1 MFAIRVSDLCVW
13 QRDNAQCEILKRING
28 QFEKG
33 SMTAILGPNGAG
45 KSTLIKAI
53 TGVIQPSSG
62 TVEISADLSAGIGL
76 LPQKNDI
83 DYTFP
88 ITVFDLLAMGA
99 WKRVGA
105 FKAYP
110 SHEKDCIRDA
120 LAYVGLQHN
129 ADQLIGTLSGGQF
142 QRALFA
148 RLIVRQPDIY
158 VLDEPFTAVDEHT
171 SVELMQIM
179 LNWHSAGKTVIVVLH
194 DAALARNV
202 FPQTLLLAREV
213 VAWGDT
219 SSILTEE
226 NLQKARRLALQG
238 F

>member
-1 MFAIRVSDLCVW
+1 MFAIRVSDLSIA
-13 QRDNAQCEILKRING
+13 QRDNSQHEILKKING

-53 TGVIQPSSG
+53 TGFIQPLSG
-62 TVEISADLSAGIGL
+62 RIEVAPDLTAGIGL
-76 LPQKNDI
+76 LPQKNEI
-83 DYTFP
+83 DHAFP
-88 ITVFDLLAMGA
+88 ITTFDLVAMGA

-105 FKAYP
+105 FKAY
-110 SHEKDCIRDA
+110 SSQEKDCIHEA
-120 LAYVGLQHN
+120 LTLVGLQHN
-129 ADQLIGTLSGGQF
+129 ANQLIGTLSGGQF

-148 RLIVRQPDIY
+148 RLIVRRPDIY
-158 VLDEPFTAVDEHT
+158 ILDEPFTAIDEHT
-171 SVELMQIM
+171 SAELMRIM
-179 LNWHSAGKTVIVVLH
+179 LNWYAAGKTVIVVLH
-194 DAALARNV
+194 DVELAKRV

-219 SSILTEE
+219 QAILTED

>member
-1 MFAIRVSDLCVW
+1 MFAIRVSDLSVG
-13 QRDNAQCEILKRING
+13 QRDNSQNEILKKING

-62 TVEISADLSAGIGL
+62 SIEIAPDLTSGIGL
-76 LPQKNDI
+76 LPQKNEI
-83 DYTFP
+83 DHAFP
-88 ITVFDLLAMGA
+88 ITVFDLVAMGA

-105 FKAYP
+105 FRAY
-110 SHEKDCIRDA
+110 SSQERDYIHQA
-120 LAYVGLQHN
+120 LTSVGLQHN
-129 ADQLIGTLSGGQF
+129 ANQLIGTLSGGQF

-148 RLIVRQPDIY
+148 RLIVRRPDVYI
-158 VLDEPFTAVDEHT
+158 LDEPFTAIDEHT
-171 SVELMQIM
+171 SAELMQIM
-179 LNWHSAGKTVIVVLH
+179 LDWHATGKTVIVVLH
-194 DAALARNV
+194 DVELARQV

-213 VAWGDT
+213 VAWGET
-219 SSILTEE
+219 QSILTED